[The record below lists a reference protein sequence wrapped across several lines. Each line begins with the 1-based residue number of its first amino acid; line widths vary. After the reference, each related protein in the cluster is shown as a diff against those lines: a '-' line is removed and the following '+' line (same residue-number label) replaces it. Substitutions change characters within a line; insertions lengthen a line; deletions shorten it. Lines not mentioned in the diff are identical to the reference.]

1 MPRSHE
7 ELVGTHFLDQLE
19 ERAYYGV
26 ARKGWF
32 DYKRREEPKTQLWLC
47 VAIQSIHSIDTSEG
61 CYTLRMR
68 LYMMWQCDVGRF
80 GRLHK
85 EGHYYTLSQRDRE
98 EFLATHEVPTVR
110 LDAVDH
116 REEDPSVR
124 VYGSGAVMY
133 NVAIIATV
141 RHTFAL
147 ERFPFDA
154 QALALDFSLDSARFW
169 DKFDLHVHEVIF
181 KTAALRIPEW
191 HVYEPK
197 LLRRSTKR
205 TTVYIRVYRA
215 SYYYVAQVFSILT
228 LLACST
234 LLVFVVPAIQLADR
248 LSLTVTLLLTTI
260 AFKFAIRDAIPKVA
274 YSTFLDTYMFRCE
287 FYFFFA
293 ATACAVD
300 FFVRQSFIIACCCAL
315 TLVVSLGSWV
325 IAVKRALR
333 HQQLDDVDDLQASPH
348 PVDDDGTRPHH
359 HQPPHLLH
367 PETRIP
373 WYCFRFEFPWFLP
386 PPKGR
391 PAINGADGAR
401 AVCSPPIVPVPTKGD
416 IVTIDAAIK
425 KPQSLRD

>member
-1 MPRSHE
+1 MARVRAQVAEALHE
-7 ELVGTHFLDQLE
+7 THD
-19 ERAYYGV
+19 
-26 ARKGWF
+26 
-32 DYKRREEPKTQLWLC
+32 
-47 VAIQSIHSIDTSEG
+47 
-61 CYTLRMR
+61 
-68 LYMMWQCDVGRF
+68 
-80 GRLHK
+80 RLH
-85 EGHYYTLSQRDRE
+85 S
-98 EFLATHEVPTVR
+98 R
-110 LDAVDH
+110 LPRLV
-116 REEDPSVR
+116 
-124 VYGSGAVMY
+124 
-133 NVAIIATV
+133 
-141 RHTFAL
+141 
-147 ERFPFDA
+147 
-154 QALALDFSLDSARFW
+154 
-169 DKFDLHVHEVIF
+169 
-181 KTAALRIPEW
+181 
-191 HVYEPK
+191 
-197 LLRRSTKR
+197 LLRRAGLFDIDFAR
-205 TTVYIRVYRA
+205 
-215 SYYYVAQVFSILT
+215 
-228 LLACST
+228 LL
-234 LLVFVVPAIQLADR
+234 D
-248 LSLTVTLLLTTI
+248 

-391 PAINGADGAR
+391 TAITGADGAR